1 VTEIT
6 IRPAV
11 SQDARVLSAIYA
23 PYVEQT
29 AVSFEETP
37 PTPEEFERRIEKSR
51 TRWQWLVAEFDG
63 AVVGYAY
70 GTQHRERPAYRWSV
84 EVSAYVDANYHRR
97 GVGRALY
104 EALFIDLADR
114 GFCNAFAGV
123 TLPNEA
129 SVALHTRMGFTPIG
143 VFRAIG
149 WKFGRWHDVAWFQRR
164 LRDLPPAEG

>member
-1 VTEIT
+1 MSEIT

-11 SQDARVLSAIYA
+11 AQDARALSAIYA

-29 AVSFEETP
+29 TVSFEETP

-51 TRWQWLVAEFDG
+51 SRWQWLVAEIDRV
-63 AVVGYAY
+63 VVGYAY

-84 EVSAYVDANYHRR
+84 EVSAYVDAKYHRR

-104 EALFIDLADR
+104 DALFIDLADR
-114 GFCNAFAGV
+114 GFCTAFAGI

-143 VFRAIG
+143 VFCSIG
-149 WKFGRWHDVAWFQRR
+149 WKFERWHDVAWFQRR
-164 LRDLPPAEG
+164 LRDLPPR

>member
-1 VTEIT
+1 M

-11 SQDARVLSAIYA
+11 SQDAHVLSAIYA

-29 AVSFEETP
+29 TVSFEETA
-37 PTPEEFERRIEKSR
+37 PTPEELARRIEKAR
-51 TRWQWLVAEFDG
+51 TRWQWLVAAIDG
-63 AVVGYAY
+63 VVVGYAY

-84 EVSAYVDANYHRR
+84 EVSAYVDAKYHRR

-104 EALFIDLADR
+104 GALFVDLADR
-114 GFCNAFAGV
+114 GFCNAFAGI

-129 SVALHTRMGFTPIG
+129 SIALHTRMGFAPVG
-143 VFRAIG
+143 VFRSIG

-164 LRDLPPAEG
+164 LRDLPPR